1 MIQDIIA
8 TPNVLKIAN
17 KIIVNIS
24 FILLFLYNQGW
35 VSENSPTST
44 PPFDLF

>member
-1 MIQDIIA
+1 VQDISA
-8 TPNVLKIAN
+8 TPSVLKIAN
-17 KIIVNIS
+17 KMIVNIS
-24 FILLFLYNQGW
+24 FILLFLYNQDW